1 MAGLFGNVSAEGGF
15 DQSEINLVTQLI
27 NSGQTTIDEVSSTFG
42 VPRDVV
48 ASVYAQNAP
57 QAQEDNDFSGLLSTA
72 SKANN
77 VINSGVQ
84 AVDALKT
91 FNVLKNTPATA
102 ATAATTMEE
111 LAANNPMLI
120 QNLSG
125 SGSDGFQILTEA
137 EKAAQMQQA
146 ADVFAGGLGS
156 IVGAVSGKESTAET
170 LGISA
175 LSALGLINPAAA
187 LAYRLFDA
195 MNLFGG
201 GGLKETPM
209 TPEEAIKYAGESR
222 LATTLQSQGE
232 GAGELILDAIEQ
244 ARAANVEPEKIAEA
258 LNSSTN
264 PVAGLINLTVG
275 SNPMLS
281 DADMAAAQAAPKTAA
296 EEALSNVSAE
306 GGFSQAEA
314 DEVYDLI
321 KSGTVTPAEV
331 SSVFNVPE
339 GIINAAL
346 NTIDAERAAAAS
358 TDTLGGSISSLEPDG
373 DLMGTDTSIF
383 DSTASAASTAGTGA
397 TVVNT
402 DIEHPWLYEGNG
414 VVRNVFTGEVKT
426 YQSGTENLV
435 VGETYSKGTPTEATT
450 RSEDTTD
457 SGNIN
462 ITLTP
467 SVGGGTTSTVVNTP
481 TTGPADTA
489 VVDGGGGLDTGV
501 STIGAKGDKGDKGDQ
516 GLQGVIGA
524 KGDKGDQGLQG
535 VIGATGATGA
545 QGEAGRDGRDGKD
558 GLTGLLTLNSIA
570 TPIADEIFTS
580 EFKMDY
586 LKPEFIGLLDLTR
599 GRTV

>member
-137 EKAAQMQQA
+137 EKTAQMQQA

-187 LAYRLFDA
+187 LAYRIFDA
-195 MNLFGG
+195 MDLFGG

-209 TPEEAIKYAGESR
+209 APEEALKYAGESR

-232 GAGELILDAIEQ
+232 GAGELILDAVEQ

-275 SNPMLS
+275 SNQMLS
-281 DADMAAAQAAPKTAA
+281 DADMAAAQ
-296 EEALSNVSAE
+296 E
-306 GGFSQAEA
+306 
-314 DEVYDLI
+314 
-321 KSGTVTPAEV
+321 
-331 SSVFNVPE
+331 
-339 GIINAAL
+339 
-346 NTIDAERAAAAS
+346 AAAADS
-358 TDTLGGSISSLEPDG
+358 TDTLGGSTSSLESDA
-373 DLMGTDTSIF
+373 DLMGTVDTIG
-383 DSTASAASTAGTGA
+383 DSVVSGGSTAGSA
-397 TVVNT
+397 TDVINT
-402 DIEHPWLYEGNG
+402 DAEHPWLYEGNG
-414 VVRNVFTGEVKT
+414 VLRNVFTGEVET
-426 YQSGTENLV
+426 NESGTENLV
-435 VGETYSKGTPTEATT
+435 VGETYSSGTPTEATT
-450 RSEDTTD
+450 RSNDTTD

-462 ITLTP
+462 VILTP
-467 SVGGGTTSTVVNTP
+467 NGSGDTTSTVIDAASNGPANTTVVDASGDVTGTGDVFNTATDTKNTGETL
-481 TTGPADTA
+481 TTGTA
-489 VVDGGGGLDTGV
+489 VKP
-501 STIGAKGDKGDKGDQ
+501 STVVTKGD
-516 GLQGVIGA
+516 
-524 KGDKGDQGLQG
+524 
-535 VIGATGATGA
+535 
-545 QGEAGRDGRDGKD
+545 DGKD
-558 GLTGLLTLNSIA
+558 GVNGTDGLNGGDGKDGTDGKDGATGLLMMGMLSS
-570 TPIADEIFTS
+570 PIANNIFKT
-580 EFKMDY
+580 EFESNY
-586 LKPEFIGLLDLTR
+586 LRPEYVDRILR
-599 GRTV
+599 GKGMNNNGRNT